1 MERIRVLRII
11 ARMNVGGPAVQISG
25 LMRGLDPEVFDQR
38 LLTGFCAEDEQDF
51 IETQATDV
59 TVTRI
64 RGLGRAINAQDDA
77 RAIPELIKQIREFKP
92 HIIHTHTAKAGVLGR
107 VAAKV
112 ARSDAKLVHT
122 FHGHLLH
129 GYFSPRKTRIV
140 TMIEKALAARTDAL
154 IAVGPQVRDDLLA
167 VGIGKPDQYE
177 IIPPGLE
184 LGPIPERA
192 LARELLN
199 EVGTKL
205 LVSMIGRITKIKR
218 PDRFADVAAIIKESH
233 PEVRFLVAGSGDEEQ
248 ALAARVT
255 IEQLPIS
262 LLGWRS
268 DIATILAAS
277 NLLVLTSDNEGTP
290 LSLIQASMA
299 GIPVVA
305 TNVGSVKDVVSDGVT
320 GILCPPE
327 PQAIAKAI
335 QKLIDNPEQAIEM
348 GANAK
353 KFAEDRFGVARLV
366 HDHETLYTEL
376 LS

>member
-1 MERIRVLRII
+1 
-11 ARMNVGGPAVQISG
+11 MNVGGPAVQISG
-25 LMRGLDPEVFDQR
+25 LMRGLNPEAFDQR

-51 IETQATDV
+51 IDTQATDV
-59 TVTRI
+59 TATRI
-64 RGLGRAINAQDDA
+64 RGLGRAINARDDA
-77 RAIPELIKQIREFKP
+77 RAIPELIKQIREFRP

-107 VAAKV
+107 VAAKA

-140 TMIEKALAARTDAL
+140 ATIEKMLAAKTDAL
-154 IAVGPQVRDDLLA
+154 VAVGPQVRDDLLEA
-167 VGIGKPDQYE
+167 GIGKPDQYE

-184 LGPIPERA
+184 LGPVPERA
-192 LARELLN
+192 LARELLD
-199 EVGTKL
+199 ESGTQP
-205 LVSMIGRITKIKR
+205 LVSMIGRITRIKR
-218 PDRFADVAAIIKESH
+218 PDRFADVASIIKKSH
-233 PEVRFLVAGSGDEEQ
+233 PEVHFLVAGAGDEEP
-248 ALAARVT
+248 ALATRVT
-255 IEQLPIS
+255 NEQLPIS

-290 LSLIQASMA
+290 LSLIQAAMA

-305 TNVGSVKDVVSDGVT
+305 TNVGSVKDVVLDGVT

-327 PQAIAKAI
+327 PIAIARAI
-335 QKLIDNPEQAIEM
+335 QELIDNPEQAKEM

-353 KFAEDRFGVARLV
+353 KFAEERFGVSRLV
-366 HDHETLYTEL
+366 HDHETLYTKL

>member
-1 MERIRVLRII
+1 
-11 ARMNVGGPAVQISG
+11 MNVGGPAVQISG

-353 KFAEDRFGVARLV
+353 KFAEDRFGVARLI

>member
-25 LMRGLDPEVFDQR
+25 LMRGLNPEEFDQR

-51 IETQATDV
+51 IDTQATDV
-59 TVTRI
+59 SATRI
-64 RGLGRAINAQDDA
+64 RGLGRAINARDDA
-77 RAIPELIKQIREFKP
+77 RVIPELIKQIREFKP

-107 VAAKV
+107 AAAKA

-129 GYFSPRKTRIV
+129 GYFSPGKTRIV
-140 TMIEKALAARTDAL
+140 ATIEKMLAAKTDAL
-154 IAVGPQVRDDLLA
+154 VAVGPQVRDDLLEA
-167 VGIGKPDQYE
+167 GIGKPDQYE

-184 LGPIPERA
+184 LGSVPERA

-199 EVGTKL
+199 EAGTQP

-218 PDRFADVAAIIKESH
+218 PDRFADVASIMKKSH
-233 PEVRFLVAGSGDEEQ
+233 PEVRFLVAGAGDEEPT
-248 ALAARVT
+248 LATRIT
-255 IEQLPIS
+255 NEQLPIS

-290 LSLIQASMA
+290 LSLIQAAMA

-305 TNVGSVKDVVSDGVT
+305 TNVGSVKDVVLDGVT

-335 QKLIDNPEQAIEM
+335 QELIDNPEQAEGM
-348 GANAK
+348 GRKAK
-353 KFAEDRFGVARLV
+353 KFAEERFGVARLV
-366 HDHETLYTEL
+366 HDHETLYKKL